1 MNNRLSYGN
10 KAKNLEYVAK
20 NTDIEI
26 PYFKEIYLNELNNIE
41 NIVDSFSQKI
51 MIRSNSSSE
60 DKDYSSSAGKYLS
73 IGPIEKTDLETI
85 KKSWEMVIN
94 SYEEQ
99 DNQSVI
105 FQNYIEN
112 AKSVSVL
119 TSYKVGSDSAYRTF
133 STYYGS
139 ETDAITSGK
148 YSEINNFFMHRSF
161 DILPKKYEKYN
172 VYLKI
177 ITQLEDL
184 FKNKQL
190 DIEMVLDKN
199 NSPQLLQVRPLMGKK
214 LNKESIFD
222 EKDVID
228 RNLKNYKKLN
238 KTTADRFGTNQIYSN
253 MSDMNPAE
261 MIGKKPDNIAFGLY
275 KFMFT
280 DTTWNIQ
287 RGEFGYRKYS
297 GGKLMELF
305 NNVAY
310 INVNHSLNS
319 FLTRNLQKESC
330 EEIINYQLNKLK
342 ENPHLHDSIEFDI
355 SRSSYVFDTV
365 EEFSKEYKNIISP
378 SEIIKWHND
387 LIQIDTQNKSTLEKN
402 KKIILRTFS
411 KLDKNFEY
419 SKKENIKL
427 IRDTMALPFTH
438 HSRLGFV
445 YFAQLNSLLEKE
457 VISEDQ
463 KKLLLLSVNSVSTKM
478 KADAYEVKIGKKTL
492 EGFLDVYGH
501 IRAGN
506 YNLLSSNL
514 KNDLNFTESLI
525 NNSQQP
531 LEDNILP
538 KDIYTN
544 IEEYFTIN
552 EIPLEASAW
561 IDMFQ
566 EGISTRENSKFY
578 YTKGIDGILN
588 EVGEKN
594 TSDRE
599 LFDLLDIEFNEE
611 NTSDKRLKN
620 VLMPDLITSNE
631 DFYFYEEMSKN
642 GNYIGQGTVIGD
654 VLLIE
659 NEANR
664 PNNLE
669 NKIVVIP
676 AADPGWDWIFNYK
689 IKSLVTKY
697 GGPNSHMAIRCAE
710 HNIPAIL
717 GIGENNF
724 TVISNSKSLKIDFS
738 NEGFSNV

>member
-26 PYFKEIYLNELNNIE
+26 PYFKEIYLNDLNNIE
-41 NIVDSFSQKI
+41 NIVNSFSQKI

-60 DKDYSSSAGKYLS
+60 DKDHSSSAGKYLS

-177 ITQLEDL
+177 VTQLEDL

-214 LNKESIFD
+214 LNKESIFE

-310 INVNHSLNS
+310 INVNYSLNS

-514 KNDLNFTESLI
+514 KNNLNFTESLI

-566 EGISTRENSKFY
+566 EGISTREDSKFY

-611 NTSDKRLKN
+611 NTSDMRLKN

-689 IKSLVTKY
+689 IKSLITKY

-717 GIGENNF
+717 GVGENNF

>member
-26 PYFKEIYLNELNNIE
+26 PYFKEIYFDDLNNIE

-60 DKDYSSSAGKYLS
+60 DKEFSSSAGKYLS
-73 IGPIEKTDLETI
+73 IGPIERNDLETI
-85 KKSWEMVIN
+85 KKSWEMVVG

-402 KKIILRTFS
+402 KKIILSTFS
-411 KLDKNFEY
+411 KLDKSFEY

-445 YFAQLNSLLEKE
+445 YFAQLNSLLKKE
-457 VISEDQ
+457 VITEDQ
-463 KKLLLLSVNSVSTKM
+463 KKLLLLSVNSISTKM

-492 EGFLDVYGH
+492 EDFLDVYGH

-514 KNDLNFTESLI
+514 KNNLNFTESLI

-544 IEEYFTIN
+544 IEKYFMIN

-611 NTSDKRLKN
+611 NTSDMRLMN

-654 VLLIE
+654 VLLID

-717 GIGENNF
+717 GVGENNF
-724 TVISNSKSLKIDFS
+724 TVISNSKSLEIDFS

>member
-26 PYFKEIYLNELNNIE
+26 PYFKEIYLNDLNNIE

-60 DKDYSSSAGKYLS
+60 DKEYSSSAGKYLS
-73 IGPIEKTDLETI
+73 IGPIERNDLETI
-85 KKSWEMVIN
+85 KKSWEMVVN

-402 KKIILRTFS
+402 KKIILSTFS
-411 KLDKNFEY
+411 KLDKSFEY

-463 KKLLLLSVNSVSTKM
+463 KKLLLLSVNSISTKM

-514 KNDLNFTESLI
+514 KNNLNFTESLV
-525 NNSQQP
+525 NNSEQP

-552 EIPLEASAW
+552 EIPLKASAW

-588 EVGEKN
+588 EIGEKN

-611 NTSDKRLKN
+611 NTSDMRLKN

-654 VLLIE
+654 VLLIDS
-659 NEANR
+659 EANR

-717 GIGENNF
+717 GVGENNF

>member
-26 PYFKEIYLNELNNIE
+26 PYFKEIYLNDLNNIE

-60 DKDYSSSAGKYLS
+60 DKEYSSSAGKYLS
-73 IGPIEKTDLETI
+73 IGPIERNDLETI

-214 LNKESIFD
+214 LNKESIFE

-387 LIQIDTQNKSTLEKN
+387 LIQIDTQNKYTLEKN
-402 KKIILRTFS
+402 KKIILSTFS
-411 KLDKNFEY
+411 KLDKSFEY

-463 KKLLLLSVNSVSTKM
+463 KKLLLLSVNSISTKM

-514 KNDLNFTESLI
+514 KNNLNFTESLI
-525 NNSQQP
+525 NNSEQP

-552 EIPLEASAW
+552 EIPLKASAW

-588 EVGEKN
+588 EISEKN

-611 NTSDKRLKN
+611 NTSDMRLKN

-717 GIGENNF
+717 GVGENNF

>member
-26 PYFKEIYLNELNNIE
+26 PYFKEIYLNDLNNIE

-60 DKDYSSSAGKYLS
+60 DKEYSSSAGKYLS
-73 IGPIEKTDLETI
+73 IGPIERNDLETI
-85 KKSWEMVIN
+85 KKSWEMVVD

-214 LNKESIFD
+214 LNKESIFE

-402 KKIILRTFS
+402 KKIILSTFS
-411 KLDKNFEY
+411 KLDKSFEY

-463 KKLLLLSVNSVSTKM
+463 KKLLLLSVNSISTKM

-514 KNDLNFTESLI
+514 KNNLNFTESLI
-525 NNSQQP
+525 NNSEQP

-552 EIPLEASAW
+552 EIPLKASAW

-588 EVGEKN
+588 EISEKN

-611 NTSDKRLKN
+611 NTSDMRLKN

-654 VLLIE
+654 VLLID

-717 GIGENNF
+717 GVGENNF

>member
-26 PYFKEIYLNELNNIE
+26 PYFKEIYLNDLNNIE

-60 DKDYSSSAGKYLS
+60 DKEYSSSAGKYLS
-73 IGPIEKTDLETI
+73 IGPIERNDLETI
-85 KKSWEMVIN
+85 KKSWEMVVN

-214 LNKESIFD
+214 LNKESIFE

-287 RGEFGYRKYS
+287 RGEFGYREYS
-297 GGKLMELF
+297 GGKLMEMF

-402 KKIILRTFS
+402 KKIILSTFS
-411 KLDKNFEY
+411 KLDKSFEY

-463 KKLLLLSVNSVSTKM
+463 KKLLLLSVNSISTKM

-514 KNDLNFTESLI
+514 KNNLNFTESLI
-525 NNSQQP
+525 NNSEQP

-588 EVGEKN
+588 EIGEKN

-611 NTSDKRLKN
+611 NTSDMRLKN

-654 VLLIE
+654 VLLID

-717 GIGENNF
+717 GVGENNF

>member
-26 PYFKEIYLNELNNIE
+26 PYFKEIYLNDLNNIE

-60 DKDYSSSAGKYLS
+60 DKDSSSSAGKYLS

-402 KKIILRTFS
+402 KKIILSTFS
-411 KLDKNFEY
+411 KLDKSFEY

-463 KKLLLLSVNSVSTKM
+463 KKLLLLSVNSISTKM

-611 NTSDKRLKN
+611 NTSDMRLKN

-654 VLLIE
+654 VLLID
-659 NEANR
+659 NEADR
-664 PNNLE
+664 PNNLD

-717 GIGENNF
+717 GVGENNF
-724 TVISNSKSLKIDFS
+724 MVISNSKSLKIDFS

>member
-26 PYFKEIYLNELNNIE
+26 PYFKEIYLNDLNNIE

-60 DKDYSSSAGKYLS
+60 DKDSSSSAGKYLS
-73 IGPIEKTDLETI
+73 IGPIERNDLETI
-85 KKSWEMVIN
+85 KKSWEMVVN

-214 LNKESIFD
+214 LNKESIFE

-514 KNDLNFTESLI
+514 KNNLNFTESLI
-525 NNSQQP
+525 NNSEQP

-611 NTSDKRLKN
+611 NTSDMRLKN

-689 IKSLVTKY
+689 IKSLITKY

-717 GIGENNF
+717 GVGENNF
-724 TVISNSKSLKIDFS
+724 MVISNSKSLKIDFS

>member
-1 MNNRLSYGN
+1 MNNKLSYGN

-26 PYFKEIYLNELNNIE
+26 PYFKEIYLNDLNNIE

-60 DKDYSSSAGKYLS
+60 DKEYSSSAGKYLS
-73 IGPIEKTDLETI
+73 IGPIERNDLETI
-85 KKSWEMVIN
+85 KKSWEMVVG

-214 LNKESIFD
+214 LNKKSIFD
-222 EKDVID
+222 EKNAID

-402 KKIILRTFS
+402 KKIILSTFS
-411 KLDKNFEY
+411 KLNKSFEY

-463 KKLLLLSVNSVSTKM
+463 KKLLLLSVNSISTKM

-514 KNDLNFTESLI
+514 KNNLNFTESLI
-525 NNSQQP
+525 NNSEQP

-552 EIPLEASAW
+552 EIPLKASAW

-611 NTSDKRLKN
+611 NTSDMRLMN

-654 VLLIE
+654 VLLID

-689 IKSLVTKY
+689 IKSLITKY

-717 GIGENNF
+717 GVGENNF
-724 TVISNSKSLKIDFS
+724 TVISNSKSLNIDFS

>member
-26 PYFKEIYLNELNNIE
+26 PYFKEIYLNDLNNIE
-41 NIVDSFSQKI
+41 NIVNSFSQKI

-214 LNKESIFD
+214 LNKESIFE

-402 KKIILRTFS
+402 KKIILSTFS

-463 KKLLLLSVNSVSTKM
+463 KKLLLLSVNSISTKM

-514 KNDLNFTESLI
+514 KNNLNFTESLI
-525 NNSQQP
+525 NNSEQP

-566 EGISTRENSKFY
+566 EGISTREDSKFY

-611 NTSDKRLKN
+611 NTSDMRLKN

-717 GIGENNF
+717 GVGENNF
-724 TVISNSKSLKIDFS
+724 TVISNSKSLEIDFS

>member
-26 PYFKEIYLNELNNIE
+26 PYFKEIYLNDLNNIE
-41 NIVDSFSQKI
+41 NIVDSFSKKI

-60 DKDYSSSAGKYLS
+60 DKEYSSSAGKYLS
-73 IGPIEKTDLETI
+73 IGPIETNDLETI
-85 KKSWEMVIN
+85 KKSWEMVVD

-214 LNKESIFD
+214 LNKESIFE

-387 LIQIDTQNKSTLEKN
+387 LIQIDTQNKYTLEKN

-463 KKLLLLSVNSVSTKM
+463 KKLLLLSVNSISTKM

-514 KNDLNFTESLI
+514 KNNLDFTESLV
-525 NNSQQP
+525 NNSEQP

-578 YTKGIDGILN
+578 YTKGIDGILS
-588 EVGEKN
+588 EISEKN
-594 TSDRE
+594 TSDSE

-611 NTSDKRLKN
+611 NTSDMRLKN

-654 VLLIE
+654 VLLID
-659 NEANR
+659 NEADR
-664 PNNLE
+664 PNNLD

-717 GIGENNF
+717 GVGENNF

>member
-26 PYFKEIYLNELNNIE
+26 PYFKEIYLNDLNNIE
-41 NIVDSFSQKI
+41 NIVDSFSKKI

-60 DKDYSSSAGKYLS
+60 DKEYSSSAGKYLS
-73 IGPIEKTDLETI
+73 IGPIETNDLETI
-85 KKSWEMVIN
+85 KKSWEMVVD

-214 LNKESIFD
+214 LNKESIFE

-402 KKIILRTFS
+402 KKIILSTFS
-411 KLDKNFEY
+411 KLDKSFEY

-463 KKLLLLSVNSVSTKM
+463 KKLLLLSVNSISTKM

-492 EGFLDVYGH
+492 ESFLDVYGH

-611 NTSDKRLKN
+611 NTSDMRLKN

-654 VLLIE
+654 VLLID
-659 NEANR
+659 NEADR
-664 PNNLE
+664 PNNLD

>member
-26 PYFKEIYLNELNNIE
+26 PYFKEIYLNDLNNIE

-60 DKDYSSSAGKYLS
+60 DKEYSSSAGKYLS
-73 IGPIEKTDLETI
+73 IGPIERNDLETI
-85 KKSWEMVIN
+85 KKSWEMVVG

-214 LNKESIFD
+214 LNKESIFE

-387 LIQIDTQNKSTLEKN
+387 LIQIDTQNKFTLEKN
-402 KKIILRTFS
+402 KKIILSTFS
-411 KLDKNFEY
+411 KLDKSFEY

-427 IRDTMALPFTH
+427 IKDTMALPFTH

-445 YFAQLNSLLEKE
+445 YFAQLNSLLEKG
-457 VISEDQ
+457 VITEDQ
-463 KKLLLLSVNSVSTKM
+463 KKLLLLSVNSISTKM

-492 EGFLDVYGH
+492 NDFFDVYGH

-506 YNLLSSNL
+506 YNLSSSNL
-514 KNDLNFTESLI
+514 KNNLSFTESLI
-525 NNSQQP
+525 NNSEQP

-538 KDIYTN
+538 KDIFTN
-544 IEEYFTIN
+544 C
-552 EIPLEASAW
+552 
-561 IDMFQ
+561 
-566 EGISTRENSKFY
+566 
-578 YTKGIDGILN
+578 
-588 EVGEKN
+588 
-594 TSDRE
+594 
-599 LFDLLDIEFNEE
+599 LL
-611 NTSDKRLKN
+611 
-620 VLMPDLITSNE
+620 
-631 DFYFYEEMSKN
+631 
-642 GNYIGQGTVIGD
+642 
-654 VLLIE
+654 
-659 NEANR
+659 
-664 PNNLE
+664 
-669 NKIVVIP
+669 
-676 AADPGWDWIFNYK
+676 
-689 IKSLVTKY
+689 
-697 GGPNSHMAIRCAE
+697 
-710 HNIPAIL
+710 
-717 GIGENNF
+717 
-724 TVISNSKSLKIDFS
+724 
-738 NEGFSNV
+738 

>member
-26 PYFKEIYLNELNNIE
+26 PYFKEIYLNDLNNIE

-214 LNKESIFD
+214 LNKESIFE

-402 KKIILRTFS
+402 KKIILSTFS
-411 KLDKNFEY
+411 KLDKSFEY

-463 KKLLLLSVNSVSTKM
+463 KKLLLLSVNSISTKM

-514 KNDLNFTESLI
+514 KNNLNFTESLI

-611 NTSDKRLKN
+611 NTSDMRLKN

-717 GIGENNF
+717 GVGENNF

>member
-1 MNNRLSYGN
+1 MNNRLNYGN

-26 PYFKEIYLNELNNIE
+26 PYFKEIYLNELKNIE

-402 KKIILRTFS
+402 KKIILSTFS
-411 KLDKNFEY
+411 KLDKSFEY

-463 KKLLLLSVNSVSTKM
+463 KKLLLLSVNSISTKM

-514 KNDLNFTESLI
+514 KNNLNFTESLI
-525 NNSQQP
+525 NNSEQP

-611 NTSDKRLKN
+611 NTSDMRLKN

-631 DFYFYEEMSKN
+631 DFYFYEEMSKD

-717 GIGENNF
+717 GVGENNF
-724 TVISNSKSLKIDFS
+724 MVISNSKSLKIDFS

>member
-26 PYFKEIYLNELNNIE
+26 PYFKEIYLNDLNNIE

-60 DKDYSSSAGKYLS
+60 DKEYSSSAGKYLS
-73 IGPIEKTDLETI
+73 IGPIERNDLETI
-85 KKSWEMVIN
+85 KKSWEMVVN

-161 DILPKKYEKYN
+161 DVLPKKYEKYN

-177 ITQLEDL
+177 ITKLEDL

-199 NSPQLLQVRPLMGKK
+199 NFPQLLQVRPLMGKK
-214 LNKESIFD
+214 LNKESIFE
-222 EKDVID
+222 EKDIID

-319 FLTRNLQKESC
+319 FLTRNLQEESC

-365 EEFSKEYKNIISP
+365 EEFSKEYKNIIDP
-378 SEIIKWHND
+378 NEIIQWHND
-387 LIQIDTQNKSTLEKN
+387 LVQINTKNKSTLEKN
-402 KKIILRTFS
+402 KKIILSTFS
-411 KLDKNFEY
+411 KLNKGFEY

-445 YFAQLNSLLEKE
+445 YFAQLNSLLKKE
-457 VISEDQ
+457 VITEDQ
-463 KKLLLLSVNSVSTKM
+463 KKLLLLSVNSISTKM

-514 KNDLNFTESLI
+514 KNNLNFTESLI
-525 NNSQQP
+525 NNSEQP
-531 LEDNILP
+531 LEGNILP
-538 KDIYTN
+538 NDIYKN
-544 IEEYFTIN
+544 IEKYFMTN
-552 EIPLEASAW
+552 EIPLKASAW
-561 IDMFQ
+561 VDMFQ

-594 TSDRE
+594 ISDSE
-599 LFDLLDIEFNEE
+599 LFGLLDIEFNDE
-611 NTSDKRLKN
+611 NTSDMRLKN

-631 DFYFYEEMSKN
+631 DFYIYEEMSKN

-654 VLLIE
+654 VLLID

-717 GIGENNF
+717 GVGENNF
-724 TVISNSKSLKIDFS
+724 TVISNSKSLEIDFS

>member
-26 PYFKEIYLNELNNIE
+26 PYFKEIYLNDLNNIE
-41 NIVDSFSQKI
+41 NIVNSFSQKI

-402 KKIILRTFS
+402 KKIILSTFS
-411 KLDKNFEY
+411 KLDKSFEY

-463 KKLLLLSVNSVSTKM
+463 KKLLLLSVNSISTKM

-514 KNDLNFTESLI
+514 KNNLNFTESLI
-525 NNSQQP
+525 NNSEQP

-588 EVGEKN
+588 EISEKN

-611 NTSDKRLKN
+611 NTSDMRLKN

-717 GIGENNF
+717 GVGENNF
-724 TVISNSKSLKIDFS
+724 MVISNSKSLKIDFS

>member
-1 MNNRLSYGN
+1 MNNKLSYGN

-26 PYFKEIYLNELNNIE
+26 PYFKEIYLNDLNNIE
-41 NIVDSFSQKI
+41 NIVNSFSQKI

-60 DKDYSSSAGKYLS
+60 DKEYSSSAGKYLS
-73 IGPIEKTDLETI
+73 IGPIERNDLKTI
-85 KKSWEMVIN
+85 KKSWEMVVG

-99 DNQSVI
+99 DNQSAI

-133 STYYGS
+133 STYYGP

-387 LIQIDTQNKSTLEKN
+387 LIQIDTQNKFTLEKN
-402 KKIILRTFS
+402 KKIILSTFS
-411 KLDKNFEY
+411 KLDKSFEY

-463 KKLLLLSVNSVSTKM
+463 KKLLLLSVNSISTKM

-514 KNDLNFTESLI
+514 KNNLNFTESLI
-525 NNSQQP
+525 NNSEQP
-531 LEDNILP
+531 LGDNILP

-552 EIPLEASAW
+552 EIPLKASAW

-588 EVGEKN
+588 EISEKN

-599 LFDLLDIEFNEE
+599 LFDLLDIDFNEE
-611 NTSDKRLKN
+611 NTSDMRLKN

-654 VLLIE
+654 VLLID

-689 IKSLVTKY
+689 IKSLITKY

-724 TVISNSKSLKIDFS
+724 RVISNSKSLKIDFS

>member
-26 PYFKEIYLNELNNIE
+26 PYFKEIYLDDLNNIE

-60 DKDYSSSAGKYLS
+60 DKEFSSSAGKYLS
-73 IGPIEKTDLETI
+73 IGPIERNDLETI
-85 KKSWEMVIN
+85 KKSWEMVVG

-402 KKIILRTFS
+402 KKIILSTFS
-411 KLDKNFEY
+411 KLDKSFEY

-445 YFAQLNSLLEKE
+445 YFAQLNSLLKKE
-457 VISEDQ
+457 VITEDQ
-463 KKLLLLSVNSVSTKM
+463 KKLLLLSVNSISTKM

-492 EGFLDVYGH
+492 EDFLDVYGH

-514 KNDLNFTESLI
+514 KNNLNFTESLI

-544 IEEYFTIN
+544 IEKYFMIN

-611 NTSDKRLKN
+611 NTSDMRLKN

-654 VLLIE
+654 VLLID

-717 GIGENNF
+717 GVGENNF
-724 TVISNSKSLKIDFS
+724 TVISNSKSLEIDFS